1 MQKLLALLLLAP
13 LLSSGEGTPWDDA
26 RQEFRDLVR
35 EKRTEL
41 GLKRG
46 VSLDREIVKSI
57 FEDVFAKVDVT
68 ELRRESIEDA
78 VGSGLPIV
86 GTRFGGR
93 LKDELLARGVEQDLD
108 GLFSLDKALF
118 LIPRTEE
125 HGHEQLQ
132 VITSVLEHE
141 RLGEGLAQELG
152 TRAFYLVGYL
162 DEERTIAVH
171 PILMRAAKK
180 LPANAPDKTIF
191 TFASMFFRM
200 SGKLGENEIREREPF
215 RQDLLRHVARIAES
229 ADPEDEKIA
238 RRVKLYDQRLNSRYA
253 LGTLIGHPAPEL
265 DFHYAHRRGEDR
277 ELTSLA
283 DLRGKVV
290 VVDFWATWC
299 GPCIASFPHVRDMV
313 ARYEGYDV
321 EVVGVTSLQGR
332 HHTPEREVIDTKED
346 PDREL
351 ELMREFM
358 TQKEMTWT
366 VGFARQ
372 DVYNADYGV
381 SGIPSIALIDPEG
394 IVRYRGLH
402 PTLDAERK
410 LDLIDSLLREA
421 GLEAPPSE
429 E

>member
-1 MQKLLALLLLAP
+1 MQKLIALLLLSP
-13 LLSSGEGTPWDDA
+13 LLSSPEGTSWDDA

-35 EKRTEL
+35 DKRTEL
-41 GLKRG
+41 GLERG
-46 VSLDREIVKSI
+46 VSLDRRIVEGI
-57 FEDVFAKVDVT
+57 FENVFASVDVE
-68 ELRRESIEDA
+68 ELDREAIDDA
-78 VGSGLPIV
+78 VGSGLPIL
-86 GTRFGGR
+86 GTRFGDR
-93 LKDELLARGVEQDLD
+93 LKDELLVRGREQDLD
-108 GLFSLDKALF
+108 GLFALDKALH
-118 LIPRTEE
+118 LIPRDEE
-125 HGHEQLQ
+125 HAAEQQ
-132 VITSVLEHE
+132 RVITSVLEHE
-141 RLGEGLAQELG
+141 RLGEGLARELG

-162 DEERTIAVH
+162 DEQRTIAVH
-171 PILMRAAKK
+171 PVLMRAAKK
-180 LPANAPDKTIF
+180 LPGDAPDKTVF

-200 SGKLGENEIREREPF
+200 SGKLGPNEIRAREPF

-229 ADPEDEKIA
+229 AEPTDEKLA
-238 RRVKLYDQRLNSRYA
+238 RRVKLYEDRLNSRYA

-265 DFHYAHRRGEDR
+265 DFHDAHHRGEDR
-277 ELTSLA
+277 ALTSLA

-290 VVDFWATWC
+290 VLDFWATWC
-299 GPCIASFPHVRDMV
+299 GPCIASFPHVRDLV

-321 EVVGVTSLQGR
+321 EVIGVTSLQGR
-332 HHTPEREVIDTKED
+332 HHTPDREVIETKDD

-351 ELMREFM
+351 ALMREFM
-358 TQKEMTWT
+358 VQKEMTWT

-402 PTLDAERK
+402 PTRDAERK

-421 GLEAPPSE
+421 GLEVPPAE